1 MLPPGSP
8 EEHSGPPAGD
18 AALLREAADRVEALA
33 AGATPG
39 RWRLGG
45 LLATRPEVL
54 AEGPGGSTQHV
65 AEARARSA
73 GWIAAVSPALAG
85 PLAAWL
91 RAAAADPTPEAVG
104 VARVLVQ
111 RLP

>member
-1 MLPPGSP
+1 MTSPGS
-8 EEHSGPPAGD
+8 GD
-18 AALLREAADRVEALA
+18 AALLREAADRVEVLG

-39 RWRLGG
+39 RWQLGG
-45 LLATRPEVL
+45 LLATRPEVV
-54 AEGPGGSTQHV
+54 AHGPGGTTEHV

-91 RAAAADPTPEAVG
+91 RAAAADPTPEAVA